1 MKPNSKPRTIDK
13 TKEKWLRMV
22 AFQKTG
28 MSFTL
33 YVPIV
38 PSYSKEDTY
47 ITKDNEI
54 AICFDQDKKGVLLD
68 FTHEIIHS
76 ALDHIR
82 RGVGRIKFIWSI
94 AIDHVV
100 NSLMIQLGITDEKE
114 LAKYNFLLLSDEFS
128 KGPCEV
134 VYRELLHK
142 LQEMAKEKQRNKG
155 QSKEDGEK
163 SDQGKSDQGKS
174 DQGKSDH
181 GSTDPGTEQLLD
193 QMIQSETMNEDYTKY
208 TINTNSN
215 ESKEIFS
222 SSTIQ
227 GSSPSTTTPNDL
239 STQKP
244 ISGSSMAREE
254 LLKTIGSIPGD
265 MKREFNIHNSCKGII
280 ELVTR
285 KSLSLLGQERYGYT
299 YCKIPCHSRAIY
311 RKKGI
316 RLPGTLKKYTE
327 AAFAIDSSGSISSTE
342 LSYFMG
348 ALKKIQPVCDNM
360 YGWVIDCAIHAF
372 YENPTIPFE
381 VKGGGGTDFRPVF
394 EDIARRKLN
403 PKLLLFFTD
412 LMGVFPDKIPPYPV
426 IWVIVRGVGQT
437 KLPSVPFGTLY
448 TL

>member
-1 MKPNSKPRTIDK
+1 MKTNSKLTTIDK

-28 MSFTL
+28 MSFAL

-38 PSYSKEDTY
+38 PSYSEKDTY

-68 FTHEIIHS
+68 FIHEMIHS

-82 RGVGRIKFIWSI
+82 RGAGRIQFIWSI

-100 NSLMIQLGITDEKE
+100 NSLMIQLGITDDKE
-114 LAKYNFLLLSDEFS
+114 LAKYNFLLLSNEFS

-134 VYRELLHK
+134 VYREILHK
-142 LQEMAKEKQRNKG
+142 LQQMAKTKQRKG
-155 QSKEDGEK
+155 QSKADGEK
-163 SDQGKSDQGKS
+163 SNQGSADQA
-174 DQGKSDH
+174 
-181 GSTDPGTEQLLD
+181 TEQLLG
-193 QMIQSETMNEDYTKY
+193 QMIQSETKNENYTKY
-208 TINTNSN
+208 TINTSSN

-222 SSTIQ
+222 GNTIQ
-227 GSSPSTTTPNDL
+227 GSNPSTVIPNDL

-244 ISGSSMAREE
+244 ISGSSVAREE
-254 LLKTIGSIPGD
+254 LLKAIGSIPGD
-265 MKREFNIHNSCKGII
+265 MRREFNIHNSCKGII

-299 YCKIPCHSRAIY
+299 YCKIPCYSRAIY
-311 RKKGI
+311 QKKGL

-327 AAFAIDSSGSISSTE
+327 VAFAIDSSGSISSTE

-381 VKGGGGTDFRPVF
+381 VRGGGGTDFRPVF

-412 LMGVFPDKIPPYPV
+412 LMGTFPDKIPPYPV

>member
-1 MKPNSKPRTIDK
+1 MKTNSKLTTIDK

-28 MSFTL
+28 MSFAL

-38 PSYSKEDTY
+38 PSHSEKDTY
-47 ITKDNEI
+47 VTKDNEI
-54 AICFDQDKKGVLLD
+54 AICFDQDKTGVLLD
-68 FTHEIIHS
+68 FIHEMIHS

-82 RGVGRIKFIWSI
+82 RGVGRIQFIWSI
-94 AIDHVV
+94 AIDHVA

-134 VYRELLHK
+134 VYREILHK
-142 LQEMAKEKQRNKG
+142 LQEMAKTKQRKE
-155 QSKEDGEK
+155 QSKVDGEK
-163 SDQGKSDQGKS
+163 SDQGSADQA
-174 DQGKSDH
+174 
-181 GSTDPGTEQLLD
+181 TEQLLG
-193 QMIQSETMNEDYTKY
+193 QMIQSETKNENYTKY
-208 TINTNSN
+208 TINTSSN

-222 SSTIQ
+222 GNTIQ
-227 GSSPSTTTPNDL
+227 GSNPSTVIPNDL
-239 STQKP
+239 SMQKP
-244 ISGSSMAREE
+244 ISGSSVAREE
-254 LLKTIGSIPGD
+254 LLKAIGSIPGD
-265 MKREFNIHNSCKGII
+265 MRREFNIHNSCKGII

-299 YCKIPCHSRAIY
+299 YCKIPCYSRAIY
-311 RKKGI
+311 QKKGL

-327 AAFAIDSSGSISSTE
+327 VAFAIDSSGSISSTE

-381 VKGGGGTDFRPVF
+381 VRGGGGTDFRPVF

-412 LMGVFPDKIPPYPV
+412 LMGIFPDKIPPYPV